1 MITVEFEGT
10 STVVTVLDVTAKEED
25 LQIIF
30 DEDGDIILRQ
40 FNEEENKFEVLI
52 LSKNQFDA
60 IELLQDLPE
69 GAYLQA

>member
-10 STVVTVLDVTAKEED
+10 STVVTVLDVTAEKED

-30 DEDGDIILRQ
+30 DEDGDILLRQ
-40 FNEEENKFEVLI
+40 FNKEENKFEVLI

>member
-10 STVVTVLDVTAKEED
+10 STVVTVLDVTAEEED

>member
-10 STVVTVLDVTAKEED
+10 STVVTVLDVTAEEED

-60 IELLQDLPE
+60 IELLKDLPE